1 MLSVL
6 CFCVCGF
13 LCEFFFFSVTYLLSV
28 ICYLGIGIR
37 RSGRR
42 DGEGDD
48 KKLNCD
54 REEGT
59 HQSFRR
65 VKTLDTPWRKP
76 TARDY
81 PPRIAAETRESE
93 SCCPPDTYAALATG
107 GMMQGVVTARRG
119 QTVNGAPPWPTR
131 QPLLGVLVT

>member
-1 MLSVL
+1 M
-6 CFCVCGF
+6 F
-13 LCEFFFFSVTYLLSV
+13 LRVWFFVRVFFSVTYLLSV

-42 DGEGDD
+42 VGEGDD

-81 PPRIAAETRESE
+81 PYLGTLRHESP
-93 SCCPPDTYAALATG
+93 SL
-107 GMMQGVVTARRG
+107 VVH
-119 QTVNGAPPWPTR
+119 PTR
-131 QPLLGVLVT
+131 MQR